1 MLQVQFW
8 KSNSEKTSNALTLSH
23 WQCDHCIVLSLGQAD
38 CVWSHIRASVSRF
51 WLGLGPRKW
60 DASVHWGGG
69 RLKMR
74 NMKMRHKNAAV
85 ENASNAECE
94 AESTEM
100 TQRRW
105 HIPPLQFRAAFSC
118 PAFSA
123 PSSLELIKTCSYYHR
138 SFLVD
143 RQNLIKLDVV
153 VPDSYLDRTLR
164 LQWVRGHV
172 RRELAYITYLST
184 SMLTINPFIER
195 SLILSYRYTLS
206 N

>member
-1 MLQVQFW
+1 MWSLYCAELRTGRLCMITYSCV
-8 KSNSEKTSNALTLSH
+8 SESLLTGAWTPKVGRFS
-23 WQCDHCIVLSLGQAD
+23 SLGGWATENAE
-38 CVWSHIRASVSRF
+38 HE
-51 WLGLGPRKW
+51 
-60 DASVHWGGG
+60 
-69 RLKMR
+69 
-74 NMKMRHKNAAV
+74 NAAQKC
-85 ENASNAECE
+85 SGGKCE
-94 AESTEM
+94 
-100 TQRRW
+100 QRRMW
-105 HIPPLQFRAAFSC
+105 SRKYRNDAATLAYSTPAVSC
-118 PAFSA
+118 RIFMSRIFSA
-123 PSSLELIKTCSYYHR
+123 PFTGTHKTCSYYHR